1 MSLSREVRRLAGK
14 WQRGDFP
21 KHLEWI
27 EINGIRG
34 WSGQRVDFNF
44 PIVAIC
50 GENGSGKSTI
60 IQTAASIYDS
70 SSDETHFASSFFP
83 DTAWDSLS
91 GIILKGSIKEGANS
105 TEVSL
110 RKPTTRWRG
119 NEKRK
124 SRPVKY
130 LDLRRIQPIAAR
142 TGYARLAKPAHNEA
156 SARAFEQE
164 ALQRFSSIIGKTY
177 SSARQATT
185 NFDPLRMVPVVSHD
199 GEEYSGFHQGAGE
212 ATIAD
217 LIAIEIPRY
226 SIVLIDEIETSLHPR
241 AQRRLVRD
249 LAEISRTKL
258 VQFILTTHSP
268 YILEELPPSARVY
281 VFKEGDQKAVV
292 PGVSPEFALSKM
304 DEEVHPEVDLY
315 VEDETARIL
324 LEEILAKR
332 ALDKLARCSISPFG
346 AASVG
351 KALGQMV
358 DGNRFKRPT
367 IVALDGDQDPSPGCH
382 ILPGGD
388 APERVVFEDLEKI
401 AWQGIAPLINRS
413 HADFVSAANN
423 ALTLPE
429 HHEWIKSVADR
440 MIIGTEEVWRAM
452 SRVWLN
458 ECAEPEVAEDIVES
472 LADFLDNN
480 VVLI

>member
-1 MSLSREVRRLAGK
+1 MPLSKEVRRLAGK

-60 IQTAASIYDS
+60 IQTAASIYES
-70 SSDETHFASSFFP
+70 SSEETHFASSFFP

-91 GIILKGSIKEGANS
+91 GVILKASIKEGQNS

-119 NEKRK
+119 NERRK

-142 TGYARLAKPAHNEA
+142 TGYARLAKPALNEA
-156 SARAFEQE
+156 GAHAFEHE

-185 NFDPLRMVPVVSHD
+185 NFDPNRMVPVVSHD

-217 LIAIEIPRY
+217 LISIEIPRY

-241 AQRRLVRD
+241 AQRRLIRD
-249 LAEISRTKL
+249 LAEIARTKL

-268 YILEELPPSARVY
+268 YVLEELPPSARVY

-304 DEEVHPEVDLY
+304 DEEVHPEVDVY

-332 ALDKLARCSISPFG
+332 ALSKLARCSISAFG

-358 DGNRFKRPT
+358 DGNRFQRTT

-388 APERVVFEDLEKI
+388 APERVVFEDLETI
-401 AWQGIAPLINRS
+401 GWQGVAPLINRS

-423 ALTLPE
+423 ALTLPD
-429 HHEWIKSVADR
+429 HHEWIKSLADR
-440 MIIGTEEVWRAM
+440 MVIGKEEVWRAM

-480 VVLI
+480 VAIV